1 MKKIVFLFIS
11 VLALVSCSN
20 HEVEYNQ
27 GEFMTNKYNAAFV
40 KTFGQP
46 AENQDWGFATRVLP
60 ASFGAVTR
68 TANTNGNQWT
78 DYGYTVPGAIT
89 AAEREAVL
97 EVFNKKGEAS
107 YTSLV
112 DWEDFFVQQVYKGV
126 AKHKSHAVNNA
137 PVVGSEHMDWLCTV
151 TNKHANIQS
160 WPYKVTYTIGDEF
173 DDHINNFNN
182 GNCKD
187 YNGIMLMV
195 GSNTNKFG
203 FKSSEDNGH
212 VFYNFRMEYIAPY
225 GYFVGFDFEANGIN
239 DNEKIDRDYIYN
251 DWIVK
256 IVPGKGTTPTPP
268 TPPDRYTVRIIC
280 EDLYASEGSDF
291 DFNDVV
297 FDASYTEGSNK
308 TTVTIQCAGG
318 TLPLFVAGNEVHQL
332 FANANPNLNI
342 ETTTMINTNSPIG
355 ISGLEPVS
363 FEIDHIVAPWEIDVA
378 VKIENNVVPL
388 KAEVGSPASK
398 IAVDPVFNWCDE
410 RDDIREIYPNFST
423 YVQDTNVNWY

>member
-27 GEFMTNKYNAAFV
+27 AEFMTNKYNAAFV
-40 KTFGQP
+40 KTFGEP
-46 AENQDWGFATRVLP
+46 AENQDWGFASRQLP

-68 TANTNGNQWT
+68 TANTNGNQWGT
-78 DYGYTVPGAIT
+78 DYGYKVPDAIS

-97 EVFNKKGEAS
+97 AVFNRVGAER

-112 DWEDFFVQQVYKGV
+112 DWNVYFVQQVYKGV
-126 AKHKSHAVNNA
+126 ATYQNHDNQTVK
-137 PVVGSEHMDWLCTV
+137 GSEHMDWLCTV
-151 TNKHANIQS
+151 TNKQPNIQW
-160 WPYKVTYTIGDEF
+160 WPWDPKFTIGTQNY

-182 GNCKD
+182 GNCTA
-187 YNGIMLMV
+187 NGGMTLMV
-195 GSNTNKFG
+195 ATDTHTFG

-225 GYFVGFDFEANGIN
+225 GYFVGFDFEANGAN
-239 DNEKIDRDYIYN
+239 PNEQVDRDFIYN

-256 IVPGKGTTPTPP
+256 IVPGNGIVTPP
-268 TPPDRYTVRIIC
+268 APNRYTVRIIC

-297 FDASYTEGSNK
+297 FDASYVEGIDK
-308 TTVTIQCAGG
+308 TFVTVQCAGG
-318 TLPLFVAGNEVHQL
+318 TLPLFVAGNEIHQL
-332 FANANPNLNI
+332 FANANPSLNI
-342 ETTTMINTNSPIG
+342 ETTTMINTNYPSG
-355 ISGLEPVS
+355 ISGLAPVS
-363 FEIDHIVAPWEIDVA
+363 FEIDHIVAPWDIDVA
-378 VKIENNVVPL
+378 VKVENNVVPL
-388 KAEVGSPASK
+388 SANVGSPASK
-398 IAVDPVFNWCDE
+398 IAVDPDFVWCNE
-410 RDDIREIYPNFST
+410 RDDIRRIYPNFST

>member
-1 MKKIVFLFIS
+1 MKKIVFLLIS
-11 VLALVSCSN
+11 MLAIVSCTTHDIESN
-20 HEVEYNQ
+20 Q
-27 GEFMTNKYNAAFV
+27 AEFMTNKYNAAFV

-68 TANTNGNQWT
+68 TANTNGNQWA

-126 AKHKSHAVNNA
+126 AKHKSHAENNA

-225 GYFVGFDFEANGIN
+225 GYFVGFDFEANGTN
-239 DNEKIDRDYIYN
+239 PNEQVDRDFIYN

-280 EDLYASEGSDF
+280 EDLYANEGSDF

-355 ISGLEPVS
+355 ISGLAPVS
-363 FEIDHIVAPWEIDVA
+363 FEIDHIVAPWDIEVA
-378 VKIENNVVPL
+378 VKIENNVVRL

-398 IAVDPVFNWCDE
+398 IAVDPRFDWCDE

-423 YVQDTNVNWY
+423 YVQNTNVNWY